1 MSSTI
6 SSVGGY
12 SSMMM
17 QGMGRPQRPDPSK
30 MAEDLFSQIDTSG
43 KGYIEKTDLES
54 AFQKLSSSST
64 STADE
69 IFSSLDGNG
78 DGKIT
83 QDEMSAG
90 IQKLSDALD
99 SQFQSMRMAGA
110 MGGMAGMAGMPPPP
124 PPGSDAG
131 FTKEELQAQLE
142 ELGSSDNKRSSLI
155 STIIENFD
163 AADTDSDGKVSFA
176 EAMAYDQSNAS
187 SSTGTASTG
196 DGTSAAGTAGS
207 TSEAQLMLQ
216 VMKLMQAYGLFERT
230 NESSGVTAVA

>member
-6 SSVGGY
+6 SSGGGY

-30 MAEDLFSQIDTSG
+30 MAEDLFSQIDASG

-83 QDEMSAG
+83 QNEMSAG

-110 MGGMAGMAGMPPPP
+110 MGGMAGMPPPP
-124 PPGSDAG
+124 PLGNDAG
-131 FTKEELQAQLE
+131 
-142 ELGSSDNKRSSLI
+142 
-155 STIIENFD
+155 
-163 AADTDSDGKVSFA
+163 
-176 EAMAYDQSNAS
+176 DQSNAS

-196 DGTSAAGTAGS
+196 NG
-207 TSEAQLMLQ
+207 TSEAQLMVQ
-216 VMKLMQAYGLFERT
+216 VMKLMQAYGLFDRS